1 MTLSLSIPIFNRL
14 GSVSSVRSRR
24 IALDRACESLNYE
37 HSELQRIIAEAV
49 ADVENST
56 KEVQKMKDQV
66 EADSLAAYLTTRK
79 FEEGMAS
86 SIDVRT
92 AAVTLLQS
100 RVRLLQSQLTM
111 MYNRQVLAYYEK

>member
-1 MTLSLSIPIFNRL
+1 M
-14 GSVSSVRSRR
+14 
-24 IALDRACESLNYE
+24 
-37 HSELQRIIAEAV
+37 Q
-49 ADVENST
+49 
-56 KEVQKMKDQV
+56 DQV

-111 MYNRQVLAYYEK
+111 MYNKRLLAYYKGEPSWTDK